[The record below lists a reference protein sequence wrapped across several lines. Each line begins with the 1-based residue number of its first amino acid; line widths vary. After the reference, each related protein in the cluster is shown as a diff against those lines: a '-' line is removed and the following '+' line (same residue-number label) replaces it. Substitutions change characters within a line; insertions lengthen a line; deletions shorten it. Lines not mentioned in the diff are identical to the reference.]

1 MSNKIVF
8 GERYPYILYENIFSH
23 LTPKDILSLRKV
35 SFELKQASEIYL
47 SSIFRNNIQE
57 EIVQDFLLEAF
68 AERTISTIRPL
79 SFHQHTN
86 PMSISALRTLIT
98 FLKIIDNSR
107 HLIYAPLISNLSC
120 HATIMT
126 IRDKVIPKNKELF
139 ELNHSQLISDKE
151 GLLTFNNQQLNFSI
165 IPLSKEK
172 VLKLTKFTLE
182 KSSVSEIPFLGHSL
196 ILESLFISRTPLL
209 RLPHTFG
216 KSLHL
221 KTITINNT
229 LLKSVPN
236 TLKNKQRDANQAET
250 LDLAFNDIRELPVN
264 INDSFLDVFVNGN
277 KNLKTTSREL
287 SYVNGDDS
295 AFLDKMS
302 TIFIEGESIK
312 SLGNDLNVVCVV
324 TYDVSI
330 YTILRTWNQL
340 NLIFDVKLLDAT
352 NKLSIME
359 KSIPKLNQEA
369 FQNVTYL
376 DWGGLNLVT
385 LPTYYEKFP
394 NLKVLDISDNLFLSA
409 FQIISEWKNKNPHLE
424 TIILSETPYLQDSK
438 TYIEFYLKRK
448 IPSLKNVIFK
458 KPSLNTL
465 AASFPSSL
473 ALITAEQKQTYDFE
487 LKTTKERL
495 TQNGLHSSLEG
506 LTAEDLEK
514 RSSKRRKGDG

>member
-8 GERYPYILYENIFSH
+8 GEHYPYILYENIFSH
-23 LTPKDILSLRKV
+23 LNPKDILSLREV

-57 EIVQDFLLEAF
+57 KIVQDFLLEAF
-68 AERTISTIRPL
+68 AERTISIIRPL
-79 SFHQHTN
+79 SFQEHTS

-107 HLIYAPLISNLSC
+107 HLINAPHISNLSC

-139 ELNHSQLISDKE
+139 ELNYSQVISDKE
-151 GLLTFNNQQLNFSI
+151 GLLTFNTQRLNFSM

-172 VLKLTKFTLE
+172 VLKLAKFTLE
-182 KSSVSEIPFLGHSL
+182 NSSVSEIPFLGDSPN
-196 ILESLFISRTPLL
+196 LESLFISRSPLL
-209 RLPHTFG
+209 RLPHTLG
-216 KSLHL
+216 KSLNL
-221 KTITINNT
+221 KSITINNT

-236 TLKNKQRDANQAET
+236 TLKNEQRDVAIAET
-250 LDLAFNDIRELPVN
+250 LDLAFNDIRELPAN
-264 INDSFLDVFVNGN
+264 INHSFLDVFLNGN
-277 KNLKTTSREL
+277 KNLKTTCREL
-287 SYVNGDDS
+287 SYVNDDDS

-302 TIFIEGESIK
+302 TIFIEGERIHSDPNY
-312 SLGNDLNVVCVV
+312 LGVICIV
-324 TYDVSI
+324 TYNVSI

-340 NLIFDVKLLDAT
+340 NLIFDKEVLDAS

-359 KSIPKLNQEA
+359 KSISKLHQA
-369 FQNVTYL
+369 TFQNVTYL

-394 NLKVLDISDNLFLSA
+394 NLKVLDISDNLFLTA
-409 FQIISEWKNKNPHLE
+409 FQIINKWKNKNPHLE

-458 KPSLNTL
+458 KPNHDTF
-465 AASFPSSL
+465 AASFRSSL
-473 ALITAEQKQTYDFE
+473 ALISAEQKQTYDFE

-495 TQNGLHSSLEG
+495 NQNGLHSSLEG
-506 LTAEDLEK
+506 LRREDLEK